1 MSLNKTEIELR
12 MLQSQIN
19 PHFLYN
25 SLETIR
31 GMALEEGT
39 RKHC

>member
-1 MSLNKTEIELR
+1 

-25 SLETIR
+25 DANASRISCR
-31 GMALEEGT
+31 
-39 RKHC
+39 